1 MFSFWGNNIKEWWN
15 TEWAPKFTKKYWK
28 DKFNSILDSAKEVLA
43 DLKKRFEGWR
53 AKIKTPHMY
62 WDNKDG
68 FNTSGLIKKALEALN
83 LPTVIPKL
91 KVRWLATGGILDRA
105 QFIGAGEA
113 GAEAIVPLERNLGWL
128 KKLAEQIVNEMES
141 YAAIPTVTVDQF
153 RLPQNRVNYSGAEI
167 RANTAGSSDA
177 DRANSALIRQLIS
190 EVRALR
196 NDVKRIDP
204 CVQIGDD
211 KIYNSA
217 VRGGKREALAT
228 GRPAF
233 GI

>member
-1 MFSFWGNNIKEWWN
+1 M
-15 TEWAPKFTKKYWK
+15 
-28 DKFNSILDSAKEVLA
+28 
-43 DLKKRFEGWR
+43 
-53 AKIKTPHMY
+53 
-62 WDNKDG
+62 
-68 FNTSGLIKKALEALN
+68 
-83 LPTVIPKL
+83 
-91 KVRWLATGGILDRA
+91 DRA

-128 KKLAEQIVNEMES
+128 KRLAEQIVREMES

-153 RLPQNRVNYSGAEI
+153 KLPQNRVNYSGAEV
-167 RANTAGSSDA
+167 RTNTAGSSDVT
-177 DRANSALIRQLIS
+177 RANSALIRQLLS

-217 VRGGKREALAT
+217 VRGGKRGSIGNRKA
-228 GRPAF
+228 
-233 GI
+233 GIWDIMPVKLHSYSLNIDKIILI

>member
-1 MFSFWGNNIKEWWN
+1 MRKKQKEAGIITEEQYKELEAAAKAHKEEQKGTADDTYYGVLNSVKKNLGETSKYINIETGEIEKELAGMGSGYRQESQGRRGENIKTGASEKWEEIKMCFRFGGNNIKEWWN

-113 GAEAIVPLERNLGWL
+113 GAEAIVPLERNLG
-128 KKLAEQIVNEMES
+128 
-141 YAAIPTVTVDQF
+141 
-153 RLPQNRVNYSGAEI
+153 G
-167 RANTAGSSDA
+167 
-177 DRANSALIRQLIS
+177 
-190 EVRALR
+190 
-196 NDVKRIDP
+196 
-204 CVQIGDD
+204 
-211 KIYNSA
+211 
-217 VRGGKREALAT
+217 
-228 GRPAF
+228 
-233 GI
+233 

>member
-1 MFSFWGNNIKEWWN
+1 M
-15 TEWAPKFTKKYWK
+15 
-28 DKFNSILDSAKEVLA
+28 
-43 DLKKRFEGWR
+43 
-53 AKIKTPHMY
+53 
-62 WDNKDG
+62 
-68 FNTSGLIKKALEALN
+68 
-83 LPTVIPKL
+83 
-91 KVRWLATGGILDRA
+91 
-105 QFIGAGEA
+105 
-113 GAEAIVPLERNLGWL
+113 AE
-128 KKLAEQIVNEMES
+128 KKLAEQIVNEIES

-228 GRPAF
+228 RKA
-233 GI
+233 GIWDIMPVKLHSYSLNIDKIILI

>member
-1 MFSFWGNNIKEWWN
+1 M
-15 TEWAPKFTKKYWK
+15 
-28 DKFNSILDSAKEVLA
+28 
-43 DLKKRFEGWR
+43 
-53 AKIKTPHMY
+53 
-62 WDNKDG
+62 
-68 FNTSGLIKKALEALN
+68 
-83 LPTVIPKL
+83 
-91 KVRWLATGGILDRA
+91 ATGGILDRA